1 MNDCAYIF
9 LDESGNFDFSA
20 SGSRYLVLA
29 SIGMHRPFP
38 ALRQLDD
45 YRHDCIESG
54 TDVEY
59 FHCYGDRGRIR
70 NTVFDVIARHLDEIR
85 IYCLVV
91 EKARIDATL
100 HEDRRFYPWMLGYLL
115 GRVLPEELKA
125 NTNEVIVITDTIP
138 VNRKRQ
144 AVEKSIR
151 RAVRNQLPEL
161 KYRILHH
168 QSCSHYG
175 LQMADYCCW
184 AIFRKWQ
191 KGESTWYDR
200 IKPAMRGEFNV
211 SRVGTEC

>member
-1 MNDCAYIF
+1 M
-9 LDESGNFDFSA
+9 
-20 SGSRYLVLA
+20 
-29 SIGMHRPFP
+29 
-38 ALRQLDD
+38 
-45 YRHDCIESG
+45 
-54 TDVEY
+54 
-59 FHCYGDRGRIR
+59 
-70 NTVFDVIARHLDEIR
+70 
-85 IYCLVV
+85 V

-168 QSCSHYG
+168 QSRSHYG

>member
-1 MNDCAYIF
+1 
-9 LDESGNFDFSA
+9 
-20 SGSRYLVLA
+20 
-29 SIGMHRPFP
+29 
-38 ALRQLDD
+38 
-45 YRHDCIESG
+45 
-54 TDVEY
+54 
-59 FHCYGDRGRIR
+59 
-70 NTVFDVIARHLDEIR
+70 
-85 IYCLVV
+85 
-91 EKARIDATL
+91 
-100 HEDRRFYPWMLGYLL
+100 MLGYLL

-168 QSCSHYG
+168 QSRSHYG

>member
-1 MNDCAYIF
+1 M
-9 LDESGNFDFSA
+9 
-20 SGSRYLVLA
+20 
-29 SIGMHRPFP
+29 
-38 ALRQLDD
+38 
-45 YRHDCIESG
+45 
-54 TDVEY
+54 
-59 FHCYGDRGRIR
+59 
-70 NTVFDVIARHLDEIR
+70 
-85 IYCLVV
+85 V
-91 EKARIDATL
+91 EKARIDAAL
-100 HEDRRFYPWMLGYLL
+100 QEDRRFYPWMLGYLL
-115 GRVLPEELKA
+115 GRVLPEELEA

-151 RAVRNQLPEL
+151 RAIRKQLPEL

-168 QSCSHYG
+168 QSRSHYG